1 MQVSK
6 WLMVVL
12 TVCLLGGK
20 AFSQSADDIIN
31 KNLDAMGGKDKLATL
46 KTVYEETSTSA
57 MGNELPGKTWFINGQ
72 GFRSEINAMGSSI
85 VTVITKDTG
94 WMVNPLTGNTNP
106 QPLPAEA
113 VKQSIARL
121 DLRGQFLNYA
131 QHGYTATLQGSEKV
145 NGKDCYKIKL
155 SKPGEGDVLYFVDA
169 TTYFV
174 DKVSSSAK
182 VNGSDI
188 TADVLFGDYKKTPDG
203 FVFPNSTTFTTPQ
216 GDITATVT
224 KVVPNQAVDP
234 TLLQK
239 P

>member
-46 KTVYEETSTSA
+46 KTVYEETSTQA
-57 MGNELPGKTWFINGQ
+57 MGNELPGKTWYINGE
-72 GFRSEINAMGSSI
+72 GFRAEINAMGSSI
-85 VTVITKDTG
+85 ITVMTKDTG
-94 WMVNPLTGNTNP
+94 WMINPLTGNSDP
-106 QPLPAEA
+106 QALPAAA
-113 VKQSIARL
+113 VKQSISRL

-131 QHGYTATLQGSEKV
+131 ANGYTATLMGSEKV
-145 NGKDCYKIKL
+145 NGSDCYKIKL
-155 SKPGEGDVLYFVDA
+155 SKPGDSDVIYFVDA
-169 TTYFV
+169 ATYYI
-174 DKVSSSAK
+174 DKVTSSAK

-188 TADVLFGDYKKTPDG
+188 TADVLFGNYKKTPEG
-203 FVFPNSTTFTTPQ
+203 YVFANSTTFSTPQ

-224 KVVPNQAVDP
+224 KVVPNQPIDP
-234 TLLQK
+234 MLLKK